1 MLVYGLQGRPPLR
14 SAFRIFESEAIEV
27 LDGWGWVKPR
37 RGFTV
42 LLVDVFLC
50 ARRRSKRSL
59 PTIPLLN

>member
-37 RGFTV
+37 RGFT
-42 LLVDVFLC
+42 C
-50 ARRRSKRSL
+50 ATGRC
-59 PTIPLLN
+59 IPLRTAAIETQLAYNTAS